1 MSMKRVIYSLYIDVP
16 ENEHFG
22 KSGFKGDTP
31 ARGLKTRNAFK
42 EHYHML
48 IHSKKKY
55 ADSIGASFCMFEYDD
70 DYKEFYDNLKKKY
83 RHFTGYEIVNFYKIH
98 LLYVLS
104 QKYDEILYLDFDAIP
119 VTTDNFFEAW
129 DLTKGICV
137 YNNNSMVNKMN
148 MPLDTI
154 AHGIRSPTSK
164 YFNAQAMLIANGY
177 GPKND
182 VINTG
187 IIGANKEHILKLDF
201 FGDFFNLITLMSN
214 LKKYGLDDLYPNNI
228 YSIFR
233 YDNETIFSYK
243 VESNQVKIQW
253 LDNKWHYFFDN
264 QHFIPKDTK
273 IVHTI
278 NKDFDTVWRYYDK
291 YNL

>member
-1 MSMKRVIYSLYIDVP
+1 MKRVIYSIYVDVP
-16 ENEHFG
+16 AKEHYG
-22 KSGFKGDTP
+22 KSKQKFDTP
-31 ARGLKTRNAFK
+31 AKADITVNAFK
-42 EHYHML
+42 KHYKRL
-48 IHSKKKY
+48 IESKRKY
-55 ADSIGASFCMFEYDD
+55 AKAIGVPFLMYEYDNH
-70 DYKEFYDNLKKKY
+70 YQTFEKNLLKD
-83 RHFTGYEIVNFYKIH
+83 FPELTGYEIVNFYKIH
-98 LLYVLS
+98 LLYQLA
-104 QKYDEILYLDFDAIP
+104 KEYDEILYLDFDAIP